1 MKSRDK
7 AFPFFLQT
15 HIHKLLNELY
25 YFFHII
31 MTVGCKYFYFRT
43 YNKTNKNMK
52 KKFKEQKY
60 ELNALLILENLP

>member
-1 MKSRDK
+1 
-7 AFPFFLQT
+7 
-15 HIHKLLNELY
+15 
-25 YFFHII
+25 